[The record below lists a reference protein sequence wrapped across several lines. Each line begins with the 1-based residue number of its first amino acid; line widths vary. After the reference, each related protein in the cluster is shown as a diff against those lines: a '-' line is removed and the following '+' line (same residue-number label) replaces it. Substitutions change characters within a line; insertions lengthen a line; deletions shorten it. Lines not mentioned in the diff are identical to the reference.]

1 MRRSLPQLRQHHRPA
16 REALSSQEGFT
27 FVELLIVILII
38 GVLAAIAIPNFIGQ
52 RNKGS
57 DATAKSYIR
66 AVATAEEAYLVEK
79 DVYTGVLSELVAV
92 EPTLSQVPDG
102 TTAPTFANIGAKT
115 FSVTAT
121 SKSGG
126 QFTISKAASGAITR
140 SCTGTGGG
148 CVSGS
153 W

>member
-1 MRRSLPQLRQHHRPA
+1 
-16 REALSSQEGFT
+16 
-27 FVELLIVILII
+27 VELLIVILII

-79 DVYTGVLSELVAV
+79 DAYTGQLSELVTV

-102 TTAPTFANIGAKT
+102 TTQPTFTNIGAKT
-115 FSVTAT
+115 FTVTAT

-126 QFTISKAASGAITR
+126 QFTITKSATGATTR
-140 SCTGTGGG
+140 SCTGTGAG